1 MTYDYEIVYRVIQ
14 RCFFGTL
21 KLFRSAIQY
30 DIFVKVDISKIN
42 IYERHTCNK
51 SNT

>member
-1 MTYDYEIVYRVIQ
+1 MTYDYEIVYQVIQ
-14 RCFFGTL
+14 WYFFGIL
-21 KLFRSAIQY
+21 KLFRSAVQY
-30 DIFVKVDISKIN
+30 NIFVKVDTSKIN